1 MFGPACEDESRQVF
15 GSGVLGHRLAD
26 VVLRHRLAD
35 VYVVSV
41 RGRVAPKCLEEPK
54 IRRAPREGEADGY

>member
-1 MFGPACEDESRQVF
+1 MF
-15 GSGVLGHRLAD
+15 GSGVLRHRLAD

-41 RGRVAPKCLEEPK
+41 RGRVAPKCLEEQK